1 LSFIDK
7 LSILVSADLREEIRV
22 LRALHGIYLI
32 DIIFILL
39 IMAMSSSLFRLMVR
53 SKQWLLSFEGSV
65 I

>member
-1 LSFIDK
+1 MSFIDK

>member
-1 LSFIDK
+1 M
-7 LSILVSADLREEIRV
+7 SILVSADIREEIRV